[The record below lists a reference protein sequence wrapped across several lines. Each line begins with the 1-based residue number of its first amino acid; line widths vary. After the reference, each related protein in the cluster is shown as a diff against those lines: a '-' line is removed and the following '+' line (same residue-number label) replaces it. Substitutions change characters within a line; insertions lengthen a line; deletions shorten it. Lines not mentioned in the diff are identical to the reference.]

1 MRGKFYFLSVPSR
14 SFEGFKK
21 HRLLLQRFGVTET
34 EPAAVCSGA
43 HRGSPPS
50 SSHKPCSPEPFWCS
64 YSPGRQATPLRST
77 SGFTS
82 LTMVGADRPPQA
94 GPGAGDGGGL
104 IAAEVSSRALTL
116 LTGFNTSAP
125 AASFLVPA
133 PSDTIPERQVAV
145 GSLSRAPPKRSR
157 VGTRLGRDVP
167 PTSAF
172 RSSSSPRLLQN
183 WF

>member
-1 MRGKFYFLSVPSR
+1 M
-14 SFEGFKK
+14 
-21 HRLLLQRFGVTET
+21 TEK
-34 EPAAVCSGA
+34 EPAAGCSSA

-50 SSHKPCSPEPFWCS
+50 SSYKPRSPEPFWLC

-82 LTMVGADRPPQA
+82 LTMVGADRPLQA

-104 IAAEVSSRALTL
+104 TAAEVSSRALTL

-133 PSDTIPERQVAV
+133 SSDTIPVRQVAV
-145 GSLSRAPPKRSR
+145 GSVSRAPPKRSWVR
-157 VGTRLGRDVP
+157 TRLGRDVP
-167 PTSAF
+167 PTSTLQ
-172 RSSSSPRLLQN
+172 LLQSSHQQRACSKTDSN
-183 WF
+183 TNTTVILKPVTNLL